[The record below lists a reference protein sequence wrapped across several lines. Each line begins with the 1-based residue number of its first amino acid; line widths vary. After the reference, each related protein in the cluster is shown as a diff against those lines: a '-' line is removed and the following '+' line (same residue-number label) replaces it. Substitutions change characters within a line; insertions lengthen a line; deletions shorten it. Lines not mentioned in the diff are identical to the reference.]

1 MGILTIL
8 TILYRFMKKLIISSV
23 FAILSTG
30 AYTQSGT
37 PISVTEDKELSKYV
51 FNHINNYRSTLP
63 EKPFI
68 WTEFWYSS
76 AKRWNNEVSKNGNW
90 GHNRG
95 KAWEDFRGQEMIVAV
110 PILSESEDNYKYI
123 AETALTKWLQSS
135 YHVSGI
141 VAPRQEKVGDTATVQ
156 FGDTQV
162 TGVLLCRYGAISVN
176 IIKYPNYKIAY
187 IVFQL
192 GYYQNSS
199 AL

>member
-1 MGILTIL
+1 MKRLVIFSIFTIL
-8 TILYRFMKKLIISSV
+8 S
-23 FAILSTG
+23 AG
-30 AYTQSGT
+30 TQAQPNK

-51 FNHINNYRSTLP
+51 FNHINSYRATLP
-63 EKPFI
+63 QKPFI

-76 AKRWNNEVSKNGNW
+76 AKKWNNEVSNGGTW

-95 KAWEDFRGQEMIVAV
+95 KEWEDFRGQEMIVAV
-110 PILSESEDNYKYI
+110 PILSESEDTYKYI
-123 AETALTKWLQSS
+123 AETALTKWLQSK

-141 VAPRQEKVGDTATVQ
+141 VAPRQERVGDTATVQ
-156 FGDTQV
+156 FGDAQV
-162 TGVLLCRYGAISVN
+162 PGVLLCKYGAISVN

-199 AL
+199 SL

>member
-1 MGILTIL
+1 
-8 TILYRFMKKLIISSV
+8 MKKLIISSV

-30 AYTQSGT
+30 AYTQSGN

-95 KAWEDFRGQEMIVAV
+95 KEWEDFLPVYDMSLKKNMRFHVQ
-110 PILSESEDNYKYI
+110 NF
-123 AETALTKWLQSS
+123 LT
-135 YHVSGI
+135 
-141 VAPRQEKVGDTATVQ
+141 D
-156 FGDTQV
+156 
-162 TGVLLCRYGAISVN
+162 
-176 IIKYPNYKIAY
+176 
-187 IVFQL
+187 
-192 GYYQNSS
+192 
-199 AL
+199 

>member
-1 MGILTIL
+1 
-8 TILYRFMKKLIISSV
+8 MKRLIISLLFV
-23 FAILSTG
+23 VLSAGVG
-30 AYTQSGT
+30 AQSGA
-37 PISVTEDKELSKYV
+37 PISVTEDKALSKYV
-51 FNHINNYRSTLP
+51 FNYINNYRATLSQ
-63 EKPFI
+63 KPFI
-68 WTEFWYSS
+68 WTEFWYGS
-76 AKRWNNEVSKNGNW
+76 AKKWNDEVSNGGNW

-95 KAWEDFRGQEMIVAV
+95 KEWENFRGQEMIVAV
-110 PILSESEDNYKYI
+110 PILSEAEDNYKYI

-156 FGDTQV
+156 FGDAQIP
-162 TGVLLCRYGAISVN
+162 GVLLCKYGAISVN

-199 AL
+199 SL

>member
-1 MGILTIL
+1 
-8 TILYRFMKKLIISSV
+8 MKRLIISSV

-95 KAWEDFRGQEMIVAV
+95 KEWEDFRGQEMIVAV
-110 PILSESEDNYKYI
+110 PILSESEDNYQYI

-162 TGVLLCRYGAISVN
+162 TGVLLCKYGAISVN

-192 GYYQNSS
+192 GYYLDKSS
-199 AL
+199 I

>member
-1 MGILTIL
+1 MKRLLIFSIFTIL
-8 TILYRFMKKLIISSV
+8 S
-23 FAILSTG
+23 AG
-30 AYTQSGT
+30 AQAQPNGS
-37 PISVTEDKELSKYV
+37 ISVTEDKELSKYV
-51 FNHINNYRSTLP
+51 FNHINSYRATLP
-63 EKPFI
+63 QKPFI

-76 AKRWNNEVSKNGNW
+76 AKKWNNQISTTEPW

-95 KAWEDFRGQEMIVAV
+95 KGWEDFRGQEMIVAV
-110 PILSESEDNYKYI
+110 PILSEAEDNYQYI

-162 TGVLLCRYGAISVN
+162 NGVLLCRYGAISVN

-192 GYYQNSS
+192 GYYGNSS
-199 AL
+199 SL